1 VKNKVAPPFRMAE
14 FDIMFVGKDLGISR
28 TGDILDLAVDMG
40 IVKKLGAFFSYGE
53 QRLGQGRENA
63 KDFLRENPELTSE
76 IEAKIRT
83 GGGNGKAAPAPEAA
97 AEEAPEATP

>member
-1 VKNKVAPPFRMAE
+1 
-14 FDIMFVGKDLGISR
+14 
-28 TGDILDLAVDMG
+28 MG

-53 QRLGQGRENA
+53 QRIGQGRENA

-83 GGGNGKAAPAPEAA
+83 SGGNGKAAPAPEVA
-97 AEEAPEATP
+97 AEEAPEATAQ